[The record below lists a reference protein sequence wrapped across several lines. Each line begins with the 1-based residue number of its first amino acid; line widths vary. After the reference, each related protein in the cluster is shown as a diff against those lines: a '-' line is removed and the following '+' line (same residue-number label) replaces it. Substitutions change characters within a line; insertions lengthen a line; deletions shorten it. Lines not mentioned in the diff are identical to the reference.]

1 MERLQ
6 FDMET
11 QNRFVY
17 FKQSRQ
23 PGEGFGSFCDR
34 VGFEPIREFAASYE
48 FQTAAE
54 AEITD
59 DSDGLVEETDYYYR
73 DQEEKQW

>member
-1 MERLQ
+1 MERLHLN
-6 FDMET
+6 DMET
-11 QNRFVY
+11 QLEPIFVY

-23 PGEGFGSFCDR
+23 PEGFEVLRSRWFR
-34 VGFEPIREFAASYE
+34 ANPEFAASYE

-59 DSDGLVEETDYYYR
+59 DSDV
-73 DQEEKQW
+73 W